1 MKKACYS
8 EYVIENVT
16 ENSSGNVSE
25 KTEPDTFNEERKVYL

>member
-25 KTEPDTFNEERKVYL
+25 KNGTRYF